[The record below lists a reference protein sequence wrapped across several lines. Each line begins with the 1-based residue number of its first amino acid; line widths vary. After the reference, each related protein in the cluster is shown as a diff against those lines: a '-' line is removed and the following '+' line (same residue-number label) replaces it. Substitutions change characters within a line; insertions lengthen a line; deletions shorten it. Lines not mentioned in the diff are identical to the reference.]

1 MDNKTTRKE
10 QIYPNKPID
19 LSPDPNTNE
28 LIAKIL
34 DRDKQG
40 LDQFGITMR
49 QKMLQNPKDCLLW
62 MQDALE
68 ESIDFSR
75 YMIEAIN
82 SYRILNEDAPSNA
95 AKIIVDE
102 NTLSYDFNRIKEVK
116 TDGDVSRPGATNP
129 GKGKGEKVSERKD
142 QQTKKE
148 K

>member
-10 QIYPNKPID
+10 QIYPNKTID

-82 SYRILNEDAPSNA
+82 SYRILNE
-95 AKIIVDE
+95 E
-102 NTLSYDFNRIKEVK
+102 NKRL
-116 TDGDVSRPGATNP
+116 
-129 GKGKGEKVSERKD
+129 
-142 QQTKKE
+142 KKE
-148 K
+148 NKELKEHNKMLYEHP